1 MSDEQFS
8 SDAEIDAARRLV
20 RLFDAEPAAAHA
32 QFREILA
39 RKGLAGK
46 VLQQLNRTDHHD
58 IVAALAEAVVFDAKT
73 QEQVIVES
81 ARAMVRG
88 GDRKRAGELLAS
100 ASAPRRADYNFQ
112 FAAGRVFA
120 EIRLFAL
127 ALPYFEAALA
137 AKPTQAAAE
146 RVFSSRL
153 ALQQYPEAMHAM
165 GRIVRAGTY
174 REGMAKDFAFLLRH
188 IKLGE
193 LDPDIAYALSELGGA
208 ETVVGPALMPHLVAL
223 NLRDCVLA
231 TVDRNLAALNAW
243 NEATLEAV
251 VPYLAKLGQFDPL
264 LRIRDQID
272 TSSPALSALFGE
284 TLGAPAQ
291 MAQYLVPDLSGFA
304 PSGGD
309 AKAYR
314 DAAARFAA
322 TAGPED
328 GLTLLRL
335 LPGLVARDDAQRFY
349 AREKH
354 KLARLASRVLA
365 GAAKRD
371 EAIEALVV
379 LILHV
384 ADPRIAQFFAGSEA
398 HELARAIGEA
408 KRQKDAP
415 AGSRLALLREDYTA
429 FFFDRRIG
437 ADPEALV
444 SDVQFTEAAFDYF
457 ATLAQWRPALQVP
470 VGRTLAERL
479 GRPALALGA
488 VAQLDVLAC
497 WGLMQSRPPWSL
509 AVPEQFD
516 EVWWWYLNAFV
527 ARRSIPPQCFNPGI
541 ASYLSEILL
550 TDDLAGLHVSRFVQT
565 VCSRSPDYRRRFD
578 LGNLTDRILLAL
590 DLVAAFLARSTQ
602 FLPFLDAYLESPV
615 VARAIESLGGNAL
628 LDAARGTAEPRPAA
642 RASKGVQDILLVGH
656 TAKETGLGRNFG
668 MLAKGLETDG
678 FAVTGLNFD
687 AGADAV
693 SGELERWYRGRSSHP
708 IVVFAVNAHD
718 VPDIFMKDRGNIL
731 SECYTAGF
739 YLWEV
744 SRIPDVQKLG
754 VALADEIWAP
764 TRYVAD
770 IYAPYRPTHV
780 VGKGLFAGDEACF
793 AHAKVAGANPR
804 LTFVTVFDFDSSVE
818 RKNPLAVVLAFQ
830 RAFPGSEKVEL
841 IVKTSNVNPQHWSN
855 TSGQWERLVAAA
867 SGDRRIRIVTERY
880 TNDEMTALVRD
891 ADCIVSL
898 HRSEGFGYLMAD
910 AMAFGV
916 PVIATD
922 YSGNVD
928 FCSPET
934 TFPVAHRLVA
944 VPQGAARWRCDG
956 AEWAD
961 PDVDSAA
968 RQMRAVF
975 QDYAGALA
983 KAGLARQ
990 AVKTVLGIDTFKAT
1004 LAARIRAIAATLG

>member
-20 RLFDAEPAAAHA
+20 RLFDADPPAAHA

-39 RKGLAGK
+39 RKALAGK
-46 VLQQLNRTDHHD
+46 VLQQLNRTDRHD
-58 IVAALAEAVVFDAKT
+58 VVATLAQDIVFDAKT

-88 GDRKRAGELLAS
+88 GERKRAEELLSGA
-100 ASAPRRADYNFQ
+100 AATRRADYSFQ

-153 ALQQYPEAMHAM
+153 ALQQYPEAMQAM

-188 IKLGE
+188 IKLGA
-193 LDPDIAYALSELGGA
+193 LDPDIAYALSELAGA

-223 NLRDCVLA
+223 DLRDCVLA
-231 TVDRNLAALNAW
+231 TVDRNVAALSAW
-243 NEATLEAV
+243 NEATLQAV
-251 VPYLAKLGQFDPL
+251 VPYLAKLGQFDHL
-264 LRIRDQID
+264 LRLRDRVD
-272 TSSPALSALFGE
+272 ASSPALGALFDVP
-284 TLGAPAQ
+284 PAR
-291 MAQYLVPDLSGFA
+291 MAQYLVPDVSGFA
-304 PSGGD
+304 PGD
-309 AKAYR
+309 TKAYR
-314 DAAARFAA
+314 DAATRFAA
-322 TAGPED
+322 TADPED
-328 GLTLLRL
+328 GLKLLRL
-335 LPGLVARDDAQRFY
+335 LPGLVASGDAQRFY

-365 GAAKRD
+365 APGKCDAAT
-371 EAIEALVV
+371 EALVALV
-379 LILHV
+379 LHV
-384 ADPRIAQFFAGSEA
+384 ADPRIAQFFAGSDA
-398 HELARAIGEA
+398 GELAGAIREA
-408 KRQKDAP
+408 KRQEDAP

-457 ATLAQWRPALQVP
+457 STLANWRPALQVP
-470 VGRTLAERL
+470 VGRALAERL
-479 GRPALALGA
+479 RRPALALGA
-488 VAQLDVLAC
+488 VAELDVLAC
-497 WGLMQSRPPWSL
+497 WGLMQARPPWSL

-516 EVWWWYLNAFV
+516 EVWWWYLNGFV
-527 ARRSIPPQCFNPGI
+527 GRRSIPPQCFNPGI
-541 ASYLSEILL
+541 ASYLSETLL
-550 TDDLAGLHVSRFVQT
+550 IDDLAGLHVSRFVQT

-590 DLVAAFLARSTQ
+590 DLVVTFLSRHTQ
-602 FLPFLDAYLESPV
+602 FLPFLAAYLDSPV
-615 VARAIESLGGNAL
+615 VARAIESLGGKTL
-628 LDAARGTAEPRPAA
+628 LDAARGTSEARPAA

-668 MLAKGLETDG
+668 MLAKGLATDG

-693 SGELERWYRGRSSHP
+693 SDELERWYRERSSHP
-708 IVVFAVNAHD
+708 IVVLAVNAHD
-718 VPDIFMKDRGNIL
+718 APDIFMKDRGNIL
-731 SECYTAGF
+731 SECYVAGF

-754 VALADEIWAP
+754 VALVDEIWAP

-770 IYAPYRPTHV
+770 IYAPHRPTHV
-780 VGKGLFAGDEACF
+780 VGKGLFAGDEAF
-793 AHAKVAGANPR
+793 LAHAKVAGANPR
-804 LTFVTVFDFDSSVE
+804 FTFATVFDFDSSVE
-818 RKNPLAVVLAFQ
+818 RKNPLAAVLAFQ
-830 RAFPGSEKVEL
+830 SAFPGNEKVEL
-841 IVKTSNVNPQHWSN
+841 VVKTSNVNPQHWSN
-855 TSGQWERLVAAA
+855 ASGQWEKLVAAA
-867 SGDRRIRIVTERY
+867 SGDRRIRLVTERY

-898 HRSEGFGYLMAD
+898 HRSEGFGYLIAD

-928 FCSPET
+928 FCSAET
-934 TFPVAHRLVA
+934 TFPVAYGIIP

-975 QDYAGALA
+975 TDYAGALA

-990 AVKTVLGIDTFKAT
+990 AIKTSLGIDTFKAT
-1004 LAARIRAIAATLG
+1004 LAARIRAIAAQLR

>member
-8 SDAEIDAARRLV
+8 SDAEIDTARRLV
-20 RLFDAEPAAAHA
+20 RLFDADPAAARA
-32 QFREILA
+32 QFRDILA
-39 RKGLAGK
+39 RKNLAGK
-46 VLQQLNRTDHHD
+46 VLQQLNRTDRHD
-58 IVAALAEAVVFDAKT
+58 VVAALTPDIVFDAKT

-88 GDRKRAGELLAS
+88 GERKRAEELLS
-100 ASAPRRADYNFQ
+100 AAAATRRADYSFQ

-153 ALQQYPEAMHAM
+153 ALQQYPEAMQAM

-188 IKLGE
+188 IKPGA
-193 LDPDIAYALSELGGA
+193 LDPDIAYALSELPGA

-223 NLRDCVLA
+223 DLRDCVLA
-231 TVDRNLAALNAW
+231 TVDRNVAALSAW
-243 NEATLEAV
+243 SDTTLEAV
-251 VPYLAKLGQFDPL
+251 VPYLAKLGQFDHL
-264 LRIRDQID
+264 LRLRDRVD
-272 TSSPALSALFGE
+272 ASSPALSALFDVP
-284 TLGAPAQ
+284 PAR
-291 MAQYLVPDLSGFA
+291 MAQYLVPDLNGFA
-304 PSGGD
+304 ASGGD
-309 AKAYR
+309 ARAYR

-322 TAGPED
+322 TADAED
-328 GLTLLRL
+328 GLKLLRL
-335 LPGLVARDDAQRFY
+335 LPGLVARGDAQRFY

-365 GAAKRD
+365 APGKRD
-371 EAIEALVV
+371 DAIDALVALVV
-379 LILHV
+379 HV
-384 ADPRIAQFFAGSEA
+384 ADPRIGQFFAGSDVR
-398 HELARAIGEA
+398 ELAGAIAEA

-437 ADPEALV
+437 ADPQALV

-457 ATLAQWRPALQVP
+457 STLANWRPALQVP
-470 VGRTLAERL
+470 VGRALVERL
-479 GRPALALGA
+479 ARPALALGA
-488 VAQLDVLAC
+488 VAELDVLAC
-497 WGLMQSRPPWSL
+497 WGLMQARPPWSL

-516 EVWWWYLNAFV
+516 EVWWWYLNGFV
-527 ARRSIPPQCFNPGI
+527 GRRSIPPQCFNRGI

-565 VCSRSPDYRRRFD
+565 VCSRAPDYRRRFD

-590 DLVAAFLARSTQ
+590 DLVAAFLSRHTQ
-602 FLPFLDAYLESPV
+602 FLPFLVAYLDSPV
-615 VARAIESLGGNAL
+615 VARAIESLGGKPL
-628 LDAARGTAEPRPAA
+628 LDAARGAAEARPAA
-642 RASKGVQDILLVGH
+642 RAAKGMQDILLVGH

-668 MLAKGLETDG
+668 MLARGLATEG

-693 SGELERWYRGRSSHP
+693 SDELERWYRERGSHP
-708 IVVFAVNAHD
+708 IVVLAVNAHD
-718 VPDIFMKDRGNIL
+718 APDIFMKDRGNIL
-731 SECYTAGF
+731 AECYVAGF

-754 VALADEIWAP
+754 VALVDEIWAP

-770 IYAPYRPTHV
+770 IYAPHRPTHV
-780 VGKGLFAGDEACF
+780 VGKGLFAGDEAF
-793 AHAKVAGANPR
+793 LAQAKVPGANPR
-804 LTFVTVFDFDSSVE
+804 FTFATVFDFDSSVE
-818 RKNPLAVVLAFQ
+818 RKNPLAAVLAFQ
-830 RAFPGSEKVEL
+830 RAFPGNEKVEL
-841 IVKTSNVNPQHWSN
+841 VVKTSNVNPQHWSN
-855 TSGQWERLVAAA
+855 ASGQWEKLVAAA
-867 SGDRRIRIVTERY
+867 TGDRRIRIVTERY
-880 TNDEMTALVRD
+880 SDDEMTALVRD

-898 HRSEGFGYLMAD
+898 HRSEGFGYLIAD
-910 AMAFGV
+910 AIAFGV

-928 FCSPET
+928 FCAPET
-934 TFPVAHRLVA
+934 TFPVAYRIVP
-944 VPQGAARWRCDG
+944 VPQGAARWRCEG

-975 QDYAGALA
+975 TDYAGALA
-983 KAGLARQ
+983 KAALARQ
-990 AVKTVLGIDTFKAT
+990 AIKTCLGIDTFKAT
-1004 LAARIRAIAATLG
+1004 LAARVRAIAAQLR